1 MSLVLVTVTGDFP
14 NAIGQAASVTF
25 TPSADLD
32 DPADAEFVAM
42 VPDAVDLSATG
53 AFSVPLI
60 STGNAQIVPA
70 GWQWQAVLTVG
81 ARSGTFS
88 FYLPETPNPVDLTA
102 LMPPGWQL

>member
-1 MSLVLVTVTGDFP
+1 MPLVMVTVTGDFP
-14 NAIGQAASVTF
+14 NALRQAASVTF

-32 DPADAEFVAM
+32 DPADAEFTAM
-42 VPDAVDLSATG
+42 VPDPVNLSASG

-60 STGNAQIVPA
+60 STGTAQILPA